1 MNAAAT
7 TGIALVALAL
17 GVLWSTALFPAGS
30 LSLPTRLACVFG
42 LGYSVPALSGTLLT
56 VAHAFTS
63 AFVAAV
69 LAAAAIVPLVICGRR
84 GIHPRALLAD
94 AAAQIG
100 EHRLALGAGL
110 AVVAL
115 MALARVGVP
124 MGATAGGWRYW
135 ADGLELA
142 SVGHV
147 PSVTLQWGTLNPPA
161 VSKLA
166 ANAWSGELS
175 FILLRHPFAAMAAS
189 LWLSAAGYVTGLW
202 ALAWEAGLRR
212 TAPLLPLLGV
222 AGTHLPLVSV
232 NQDIVTKLQFF
243 QDEDMGR
250 TLAVISC
257 AVAFAAM
264 RERRG
269 RTAPVVA
276 GVLLAAAALTH
287 LIPVVAACALLVP
300 YVIAFGVA
308 SRDLGRGIAVAAW
321 TIGLAGL
328 MTVASL
334 LASGANLGFQGA
346 SGGAGYTDYR
356 GRYDPTLAFK
366 GVLAPPRPKAVH
378 RWYEPPATTAHAYL
392 EDALGGRA
400 GNWRL
405 SFVAVALVV
414 LAAVAVALGPYDLR
428 ALAVAAVAMGLLL
441 LAVALAFSY
450 HYAYYIQAT
459 FGERRLLEYGA
470 LPILLIVLTA
480 AESVLDRVDGFDG
493 RAAAVATVAILLAV
507 LAASAGDL
515 RGGLGGLGPNAD
527 FVNAARI
534 ATPCD
539 ARILPDISTRGSFQ
553 ALTGR
558 ASLLEGLAPFLR
570 PDVLRRTLV
579 LTEQARRFLHDPRGD
594 TRFLAREHIDDVLV
608 DRGGGRR
615 WQRFDHT
622 PGLRLVRQVGGV
634 RVYRYTGPGAG
645 KGGARP
651 ADAPGYTC
659 QSGALA

>member
-1 MNAAAT
+1 MNAAAA
-7 TGIALVALAL
+7 TGVALVALAL
-17 GVLWSTALFPAGS
+17 GLLWSTALFPAGS

-42 LGYSVPALSGTLLT
+42 LGYTVPALAGTLLT

-63 AFVAAV
+63 GFVAAV
-69 LAAAAIVPLVICGRR
+69 LATAVVVPLAICGRR
-84 GIHPRALLAD
+84 GIRPRPLLAD
-94 AAAQIG
+94 AAAQVRS
-100 EHRLALGAGL
+100 HRLTFGTGL

-115 MALARVGVP
+115 IAFARVGVP
-124 MGATAGGWRYW
+124 MGAAAGGWRYW

-142 SVGHV
+142 SAGHV
-147 PSVTLQWGTLNPPA
+147 PSVSLQWGALSPPA

-166 ANAWSGELS
+166 ANAWNGELS
-175 FILLRHPFAAMAAS
+175 FLFLRHPFAAMAAS
-189 LWLSAAGYVTGLW
+189 LWLSAAGYVVGLW

-250 TLAVISC
+250 MLAVIAC
-257 AVAFAAM
+257 ALAFAAM
-264 RERRG
+264 RDRGG

-300 YVIAFGVA
+300 YAVAYGLA
-308 SRDLGRGIAVAAW
+308 SRDPGRGAAVALW
-321 TIGLAGL
+321 TIGIAGL
-328 MTVASL
+328 VTVTSL
-334 LASGANLGFQGA
+334 LASGANFGFQGA
-346 SGGAGYTDYR
+346 SGGARYTDYR
-356 GRYDPTLAFK
+356 GRFDPTLAFE

-392 EDALGGRA
+392 EDALGSRA

-405 SFVAVALVV
+405 SLVAVALVV
-414 LAAVAVALGPYDLR
+414 LVAVAVALGPHDLR
-428 ALAVAAVAMGLLL
+428 ALAIAAAAMGLLL

-450 HYAYYIQAT
+450 HYTYYIQAT

-470 LPILLIVLTA
+470 LPILLVVLA
-480 AESVLDRVDGFDG
+480 ALESVLHRVDGLDA
-493 RAAAVATVAILLAV
+493 RAAAVAAVAILLAV
-507 LAASAGDL
+507 LAAGAGDL
-515 RGGLGGLGPNAD
+515 RGGLDGLGPNAD
-527 FVNAARI
+527 FLNAARI

-570 PDVLRRTLV
+570 PAVLRRTLV
-579 LTEQARRFLHDPRGD
+579 LTERARRFLHDPRGD
-594 TRFLAREHIDDVLV
+594 IHFLAREHIDDVLV

-634 RVYRYTGPGAG
+634 RVYRYTGTGAG
-645 KGGARP
+645 TGGARP
-651 ADAPGYTC
+651 SDAPGYTC

>member
-1 MNAAAT
+1 MNAAAA
-7 TGIALVALAL
+7 TGVAFVALAYGL
-17 GVLWSTALFPAGS
+17 LWSTAIFPAGS

-42 LGYSVPALSGTLLT
+42 LGYTVPALAGTLLT
-56 VAHAFTS
+56 VAHAFTGS
-63 AFVAAV
+63 FVAAV
-69 LAAAAIVPLVICGRR
+69 LVTLAIVPLAVCGRR
-84 GIHPRALLAD
+84 GVRPRALLAD
-94 AAAQIG
+94 AVGQIRD
-100 EHRLALGAGL
+100 HPLALGSGL
-110 AVVAL
+110 AVVAVS
-115 MALARVGVP
+115 ALARIGIP

-147 PSVTLQWGTLNPPA
+147 PSVTLQWGALSAPA

-166 ANAWSGELS
+166 GNAWNGELS
-175 FILLRHPFAAMAAS
+175 FLLLRHPFAAMAAS
-189 LWLSAAGYVTGLW
+189 LWLSAAGYVAGLW
-202 ALAWEAGLRR
+202 ALGWEAGLRR

-232 NQDIVTKLQFF
+232 NPDVVTKLQFF

-250 TLAVISC
+250 TLAVIAC

-269 RTAPVVA
+269 RTAPAVA
-276 GVLLAAAALTH
+276 GALLAAAALTH

-300 YVIAFGVA
+300 YAVAFGVA
-308 SRDLGRGIAVAAW
+308 SRSLGRGIAVAVW

-328 MTVASL
+328 VTVASL
-334 LASGANLGFQGA
+334 FASGANLGFQGA

-378 RWYEPPATTAHAYL
+378 RWYEPAATTAHAYFD
-392 EDALGGRA
+392 DALGRRA
-400 GNWRL
+400 GGWRL
-405 SFVAVALVV
+405 SLVAIALVAV
-414 LAAVAVALGPYDLR
+414 AAVAVALGPYDLR
-428 ALAVAAVAMGLLL
+428 ALAAAAAAMGLLL

-470 LPILLIVLTA
+470 LPILLLVLA
-480 AESVLDRVDGFDG
+480 ALESVLDRVAVFDG
-493 RAAAVATVAILLAV
+493 RAAAVAAVALLLAV
-507 LAASAGDL
+507 LAAAAGDL
-515 RGGLGGLGPNAD
+515 PGGLGGLGPNAD
-527 FVNAARI
+527 FVSAARI

-570 PDVLRRTLV
+570 PTVLQRTLV
-579 LTEQARRFLHDPRGD
+579 VTEHARRFLHDPRGD
-594 TRFLAREHIDDVLV
+594 TGFLAREHIDDVLV
-608 DRGGGRR
+608 DRGGGKR

-645 KGGARP
+645 RGGARP
-651 ADAPGYTC
+651 SDAPGYTC

>member
-1 MNAAAT
+1 M
-7 TGIALVALAL
+7 
-17 GVLWSTALFPAGS
+17 
-30 LSLPTRLACVFG
+30 
-42 LGYSVPALSGTLLT
+42 
-56 VAHAFTS
+56 
-63 AFVAAV
+63 
-69 LAAAAIVPLVICGRR
+69 
-84 GIHPRALLAD
+84 
-94 AAAQIG
+94 
-100 EHRLALGAGL
+100 
-110 AVVAL
+110 
-115 MALARVGVP
+115 
-124 MGATAGGWRYW
+124 
-135 ADGLELA
+135 
-142 SVGHV
+142 
-147 PSVTLQWGTLNPPA
+147 TLQWGALSAPA

-166 ANAWSGELS
+166 ANAWNGELS
-175 FILLRHPFAAMAAS
+175 FLLLRHPFAAMAAS
-189 LWLSAAGYVTGLW
+189 LWLSAAGYVAGLW
-202 ALAWEAGLRR
+202 ALGWEAGLRR
-212 TAPLLPLLGV
+212 TAPLLPLLAV

-232 NQDIVTKLQFF
+232 NPDIVTKLQFF

-250 TLAVISC
+250 TLAVIAC

-269 RTAPVVA
+269 RTAPAVA
-276 GVLLAAAALTH
+276 GALLAAAALTH
-287 LIPVVAACALLVP
+287 LIPVVAACALLIP
-300 YVIAFGVA
+300 YAIAFGVA
-308 SRDLGRGIAVAAW
+308 TRSLGRGIAVAVW

-328 MTVASL
+328 VTVASL
-334 LASGANLGFQGA
+334 FASGANLGFQGA

-366 GVLAPPRPKAVH
+366 GVLAPPHPKAVD

-392 EDALGGRA
+392 GDALGRRA
-400 GNWRL
+400 GGWRL
-405 SFVAVALVV
+405 SFVAVALVAV
-414 LAAVAVALGPYDLR
+414 AAVAVALGPYDLR
-428 ALAVAAVAMGLLL
+428 ALAVAAAAMGLLL

-470 LPILLIVLTA
+470 LPILLLVLA
-480 AESVLDRVDGFDG
+480 ALESVLDRVAEFDG
-493 RAAAVATVAILLAV
+493 RAAAVAAVAVLLAV
-507 LAASAGDL
+507 LAAAAGDL

-570 PDVLRRTLV
+570 PTVLRRTLV
-579 LTEQARRFLHDPRGD
+579 VTEHARRFLHDPRGD
-594 TRFLAREHIDDVLV
+594 TSFLAREHIDDVLV
-608 DRGGGRR
+608 DRGGGKR

-645 KGGARP
+645 RGGARP
-651 ADAPGYTC
+651 SDAPVVHLPVGSTGMSRRRLTRRQVLAAGAVAAVAAGGLAAERRASRGPAAPTLRVTGHEFQGGLRGAGLGSRLGASPVPGQDLQQRRRCDVPRADRTRGHGDGTADAGAAARSRVRRLRAAGHLQHHRRDAPARPDGARTGPVRIPRRHRRAGPG
-659 QSGALA
+659 